1 MKILQLCNKPPI
13 PLIDGGC
20 IAINNV
26 AQGLLDKKMEVK
38 ILTASTEKHPFKPD
52 EIPEKFKRSTQIEG
66 VFLDTRVNVIDAFS
80 ALVTADS
87 YNVNRFFSPDFN
99 KRLIEL
105 LEQTEYDIVHLESLF
120 MTPYISTIRSKSSA
134 KIVLRSHNL
143 EHLIWERLAHSTGNT
158 AKRMYLKHL
167 ASKLKK
173 YEQKTINEVDGIAAI
188 SFEDTKRFAD
198 FKCSKPLV
206 TIPFGIDLKNYN
218 VKENNISNTRKVFH
232 LGAMDWE
239 PNKEAIN
246 WFIDTIWPIVRNE
259 DLSFHLAGRNM
270 PSRMEKL
277 ATGNFIVH
285 GEVDSAKTF
294 MQDHDIMV
302 VPLLSGSGM
311 RIKIIEAMALGKAVI
326 STTVGAEGIAYKNGE
341 NIIIADSAEN
351 FAKAIVDLCT
361 YPEKVKKLG
370 KNARQLIENHYDNA
384 LIIEKLISFYQFK

>member
-1 MKILQLCNKPPI
+1 MKVLQLCNKPPI

-20 IAINNV
+20 IAINNI
-26 AQGLLDKKMEVK
+26 AQGLLDKKIEVK
-38 ILTASTEKHPFKPD
+38 ILTASTEKHPFKPK
-52 EIPEKFKRSTQIEG
+52 EIPEEFKRLTNIEG

-87 YNVNRFFSPDFN
+87 YNVNRFFSPDLN

-105 LEQTEYDIVHLESLF
+105 LKETEFDIVHLESLF
-120 MTPYISTIRSKSSA
+120 MTPYIPTIRSHSSA
-134 KIVLRSHNL
+134 KVILRSHNL

-188 SFEDTKRFAD
+188 SFEDTKRFKD
-198 FKCSKPLV
+198 FKCAKPLV
-206 TIPFGIDLKNYN
+206 TIPFGIDLKDYN
-218 VKENNISNTRKVFH
+218 IKEDNRSTSTKVFH

-246 WFIDTIWPIVRNE
+246 WFVDSIWPEIQNE
-259 DLSFHLAGRNM
+259 DISFHLAGRSM
-270 PSRMEKL
+270 SSRMQKL
-277 ATGNFIVH
+277 STKNFIVH
-285 GEVDSAKTF
+285 GEVDSAAEF

-326 STTVGAEGIAYKNGE
+326 STTVGAEGIAYENGK
-341 NIIIADSAEN
+341 NIIIADSASD
-351 FAKAIVDLCT
+351 FSKAIVDLSKN
-361 YPEKVKKLG
+361 PNKVKKLG
-370 KNARQLIENHYDNA
+370 ENARQLIETQYDNA

>member
-1 MKILQLCNKPPI
+1 MKVLQLCNKPPI

-20 IAINNV
+20 IAINNI
-26 AQGLLDKKMEVK
+26 AQGLLDKKIAVK

-52 EIPEKFKRSTQIEG
+52 EIPEEFKRSTEIEG
-66 VFLDTRVNVIDAFS
+66 IFLDTRVNVIDAFS

-99 KRLIEL
+99 KRLVEL
-105 LEQTEYDIVHLESLF
+105 LKETEFDIVHLESLF
-120 MTPYISTIRSKSSA
+120 MTPYISTIRSNSSA
-134 KIVLRSHNL
+134 KIILRSHNL

-188 SFEDTKRFAD
+188 SFEDTKRFED
-198 FKCSKPLV
+198 FKCIKPLV
-206 TIPFGIDLKNYN
+206 TIPFGIDLKNYTITETN
-218 VKENNISNTRKVFH
+218 STTATKVFH

-246 WFIDTIWPIVRNE
+246 WFVDSIWPAIQND

-270 PSRMEKL
+270 PSYMRKL
-277 ATGNFIVH
+277 ATDNFIVH
-285 GEVDSAKTF
+285 GEVENAQAF
-294 MQDHDIMV
+294 MNDHDIMV

-311 RIKIIEAMALGKAVI
+311 RIKIIEAMALSKAVI
-326 STTVGAEGIAYKNGE
+326 STAVGAEGIACENGK
-341 NIIIADSAEN
+341 NIIIADSAAD
-351 FAKAIVDLCT
+351 FSKAIVDLCKH
-361 YPEKVKKLG
+361 PEKAKKLG
-370 KNARQLIENHYDNA
+370 ESARHLIETQYDNA